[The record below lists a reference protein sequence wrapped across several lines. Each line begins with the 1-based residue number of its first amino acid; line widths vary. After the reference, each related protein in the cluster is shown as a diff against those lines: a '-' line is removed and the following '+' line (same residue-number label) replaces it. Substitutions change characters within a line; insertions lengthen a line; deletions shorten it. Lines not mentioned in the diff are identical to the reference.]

1 MAIFLGGMM
10 IHGIQPGPLL
20 ITEHPSL
27 FWGLI
32 SSMYVGNA
40 MLLVLNL
47 PLIPMWVRLLRVPY
61 AYLGPMILLFCLI
74 GAYTLNNNLADVIIM
89 ILFGGVGFLM
99 KRFNYE
105 AVPLIL
111 AMVLGPMIEDRLRQS
126 LIISKGSFSI
136 FVTRPI
142 CAVFLFVTLLILAAA
157 LFRLRPSK
165 KLREDE

>member
-1 MAIFLGGMM
+1 M
-10 IHGIQPGPLL
+10 IHWIQPGPLL
-20 ITEHPSL
+20 IKDHPSL
-27 FWGLI
+27 FCGLI

-47 PLIPMWVRLLRVPY
+47 PLIPMWVRLLKVPY

-74 GAYTLNNNLADVIIM
+74 GSYTLNNYLADVIIM
-89 ILFGGVGFLM
+89 IIFGGVGFLM
-99 KRFNYE
+99 RRFNYE

-136 FVTRPI
+136 FISRPI
-142 CAVFLFVTLLILAAA
+142 CAVFLLVTLVILGAA

-165 KLREDE
+165 ELREEE